1 MIQLGRRQ
9 PAIDVADVIGG
20 VDRKIGYFLRY
31 FSARVLLILQAL
43 GQVLA
48 EHPDARQQLSDAVV
62 QVTADLLLLLLQRT
76 HDPSLKL
83 GTFSDVDATSP
94 DSAQTA
100 TFEGANGVNHQMA
113 RRHIRCPDRDFPIL
127 ESVSVLNEVVQH
139 TAAEI
144 PKDLHIRLSFHLVAR
159 QAQHFDHHAVAL
171 RHIAILLD
179 VAPLDVNSCFASDGL
194 VEIDPANSLSDRFYK
209 RSITLFS
216 ETRSE
221 EHTSE
226 LQSRGHLV
234 CRLLLEKQK

>member
-31 FSARVLLILQAL
+31 FSARMLLILQAL

-62 QVTADLLLLLLQRT
+62 QVTADFLLLLLQRT

-94 DSAQTA
+94 DSAQTSA
-100 TFEGANGVNHQMA
+100 FESANGVNHQMA
-113 RRHIRCPDRDFPIL
+113 RRHIRCPDRDFPVL
-127 ESVSVLNEVVQH
+127 ESVSVLNEVVQN
-139 TAAEI
+139 TAAKI
-144 PKDLHIRLSFHLVAR
+144 PEDLHIRLSFHLVAR
-159 QAQHFDHHAVAL
+159 HAHHFDHHAVAL

-194 VEIDPANSLSDRFYK
+194 VEIDPANCLSDRFYNC
-209 RSITLFS
+209 SITLLRVTHGRQFAY
-216 ETRSE
+216 
-221 EHTSE
+221 HI
-226 LQSRGHLV
+226 
-234 CRLLLEKQK
+234 K

>member
-31 FSARVLLILQAL
+31 FSARMLLILQAL

-62 QVTADLLLLLLQRT
+62 QVTADFLLLLLQRT

-94 DSAQTA
+94 DSAQTSA
-100 TFEGANGVNHQMA
+100 FESANGVNHQMA
-113 RRHIRCPDRDFPIL
+113 RRHIRCPDRDFPVL
-127 ESVSVLNEVVQH
+127 ESVSVLNEGVQN
-139 TAAEI
+139 TAAKMPE
-144 PKDLHIRLSFHLVAR
+144 DLLMRLSFHLVAR
-159 QAQHFDHHAVAL
+159 RAAHFAHHAVAI

-179 VAPLDVNSCFASDGL
+179 VAPLDGNSSFASDGL
-194 VEIDPANSLSDRFYK
+194 GENDPANSLGDREYN
-209 RSITLFS
+209 RTIAHFS
-216 ETRSE
+216 ESNGWNVR
-221 EHTSE
+221 H
-226 LQSRGHLV
+226 
-234 CRLLLEKQK
+234 